1 MLEGK
6 KTYIG
11 ILVMLLSGLLAK
23 YGVSADVV
31 GDIVSK
37 AVDTYSA
44 LTLLI
49 GAGVAVWG
57 RIHAA
62 MRENALKQKV
72 VG

>member
-11 ILVMLLSGLLAK
+11 IAVMLLSGLGAK
-23 YGVSADVV
+23 YGVSPEIA
-31 GDIVSK
+31 GDLVSK
-37 AVDTYSA
+37 AVDAFSA
-44 LTLLI
+44 LSLLV

-62 MRENALKQKV
+62 TRESALKQKV
-72 VG
+72 SG